1 MQRFGLLLRIII
13 AIAFG
18 IVIGLI
24 ANDWLIRLFATFND
38 IFGVFL
44 SFIIPLIIIGFIA
57 PGIGNM
63 GKGAGKLLSVTAL
76 LAYVSTILAGIVAF
90 IAASNLYPAILSGQ
104 SLTMFNDPNNALLKG
119 FFRF

>member
-119 FFRF
+119 FF